1 MQFLEV
7 KFVLNPQSRVGFG
20 QLEKEERLMQRE
32 GHIKQRHI

>member
-20 QLEKEERLMQRE
+20 QLEKQERLIRWE